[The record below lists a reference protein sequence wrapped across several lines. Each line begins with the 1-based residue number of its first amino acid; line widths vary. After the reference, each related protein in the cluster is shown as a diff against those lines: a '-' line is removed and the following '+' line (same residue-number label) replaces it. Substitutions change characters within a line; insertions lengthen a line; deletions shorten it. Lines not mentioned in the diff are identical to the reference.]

1 MRRPLAFFW
10 RMANFLLILYVAC
23 FAREYI
29 EVMKRFVLAVFFLL
43 AVFRLPLSAKVPDEN
58 DILSRILDTSS
69 PQYYPSLMMR
79 YMGGDTTLT
88 DDDYHYL
95 YYGYAYDPNY
105 RPLEVTPSSDRIL
118 EILAAVQQDAPTSEQ
133 AQSIVDAASEIMAV
147 DPFSPKNINFMT
159 YAYEALGDTVQ
170 ARVNADRFAKIIRT
184 IESSGS
190 GLKESEPKHVLRT
203 EHANDV
209 LAARGLYIQSR
220 EVRTRSVEYIRLRE
234 KDGNVKGYYFD
245 FGRMYRKAPELT
257 PEKKPSR
264 WQINGFPL

>member
-1 MRRPLAFFW
+1 
-10 RMANFLLILYVAC
+10 
-23 FAREYI
+23 
-29 EVMKRFVLAVFFLL
+29 MKRFAPAIFLL
-43 AVFRLPLSAKVPDEN
+43 LWFFKLPLSAKAPDEN
-58 DILSRILDTSS
+58 DILAHILNASS

-79 YMGGDTTLT
+79 YMDGDTTLT

-105 RPLEVTPSSDRIL
+105 RPLDIVSSSDRIL
-118 EILAAVQQDAPTSEQ
+118 EILSAVQQQQAPTRQQ
-133 AQSIVDAASEIMAV
+133 AQSIIDAAREIMAV

-159 YAYEALGDTVQ
+159 YAYEALGDTLQ
-170 ARVNADRFAKIIRT
+170 ARINADRFDKIIRT
-184 IESSGS
+184 IETSGS

-220 EVRTRSVEYIRLRE
+220 QVRTRSVEYIRLRE

-245 FGRMYRKAPELT
+245 FGRMYRKAPHLT

>member
-1 MRRPLAFFW
+1 M
-10 RMANFLLILYVAC
+10 LI
-23 FAREYI
+23 
-29 EVMKRFVLAVFFLL
+29 LL
-43 AVFRLPLSAKVPDEN
+43 AVSPFSLQAKVPDEN
-58 DILSRILDTSS
+58 DILARILDTSS

-95 YYGYAYDPNY
+95 YYGYAYDPSY
-105 RPLEVTPSSDRIL
+105 RPLDITPSSDRIL
-118 EILAAVQQDAPTSEQ
+118 EILAAVQQERPTPQQ
-133 AQSIVDAASEIMAV
+133 AQDIVDAAREIMIV

-159 YAYEALGDTVQ
+159 YAYEALGDTLQ
-170 ARVNADRFAKIIRT
+170 ARVNADRFEKIIRT

-190 GLKESEPKHVLRT
+190 GLRESEPKHVLRT

-234 KDGNVKGYYFD
+234 KDGSVKGYYFD
-245 FGRMYRKAPELT
+245 FGRMYRKAPELA
-257 PEKKPSR
+257 PAKKPSR
-264 WQINGFPL
+264 WQLNGFPL